1 MKIWIASDYTNGRM
15 YEVENN
21 GETAI
26 EIANKYGRAESG
38 EIIHIW
44 WNGDTKRMPD
54 DEVYWNSKRNKYLY
68 NKPY

>member
-44 WNGDTKRMPD
+44 RNGDTERMPD